1 MVVWLTEQS
10 IKATLSNMKIVD
22 ARRVQT
28 RFSIMNYESFV
39 HIHLIT
45 FMSSS
50 NASFSYDHPS
60 QTDFLSI
67 RRIRSVN
74 ALVMHIVNTN
84 DVSF

>member
-1 MVVWLTEQS
+1 MVFWFTEQS
-10 IKATLSNMKIVD
+10 IKITLSNMKIVD

-28 RFSIMNYESFV
+28 RLSIMNYESFV
-39 HIHLIT
+39 HLIT

-50 NASFSYDHPS
+50 NARFFYDHPS

-84 DVSF
+84 EVSS